1 MHRSWFKYKSVVAA
15 LLGIFSLSSCK
26 TKQYTW
32 NTESEYYKLPVYN
45 DHVKA
50 FKKVKLPPNTAKL
63 FIGDSMTEGFQ
74 LEKFFTDPNVVNMG
88 ISGDFTSGV
97 YRRLDLVKK
106 LQPKQVYVMIG
117 INDILKK
124 VPQQQI
130 VENYG
135 NIIKRIREYAPNAEV
150 FIQSNLPTLNMGGT
164 SETNK
169 AVVKQVLDLNM
180 FLQGQCIAYRI
191 TFVNLYPQ
199 FTTANQ
205 ELNANYSNDGLHLNE
220 QGYAVWASAIR
231 QWVER
236 EN

>member
-1 MHRSWFKYKSVVAA
+1 MHGSWFKYKSVVAA

-32 NTESEYYKLPVYN
+32 STESEYYKLPIYN
-45 DHVKA
+45 NHVKA

-74 LEKFFTDPNVVNMG
+74 LEKFFSDPNLVNMG

-97 YRRLDLVKK
+97 FRRLDLVKK

-124 VPQQQI
+124 VPQKQI
-130 VENYG
+130 IENYG
-135 NIIKRIREYAPNAEV
+135 NIIKRILEYAPNAEV
-150 FIQSNLPTLNMGGT
+150 FIQSNLPTLNMGG
-164 SETNK
+164 SAEVNK
-169 AVVKQVLDLNM
+169 TVVEKVNDLNM
-180 FLQGQCIAYRI
+180 FLQGQCIAYDI

-199 FTTANQ
+199 FTTPSQ
-205 ELNANYSNDGLHLNE
+205 ELNATYTDDGLHLNE
-220 QGYAVWASAIR
+220 KGYAVWASEIR
-231 QWVER
+231 DLLEK
-236 EN
+236 NN